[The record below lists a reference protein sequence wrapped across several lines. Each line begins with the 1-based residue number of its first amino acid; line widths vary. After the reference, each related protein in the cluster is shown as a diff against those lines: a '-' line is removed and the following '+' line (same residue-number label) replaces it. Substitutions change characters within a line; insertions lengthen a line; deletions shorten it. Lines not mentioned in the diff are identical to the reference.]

1 MQLVLL
7 LPVLVLD
14 EVVVAVLVLLRQL
27 LGQPCFMPVVVLVV
41 LIQSLE
47 TRLAQDKQGL
57 AGVELAVLVQ
67 MDQLVLL
74 TQAVVV
80 VALVMIIATA
90 IQAEQAALAS

>member
-1 MQLVLL
+1 MQVVLL

-27 LGQPCFMPVVVLVV
+27 LGQPCFMPAVVLVV

-47 TRLAQDKQGL
+47 TRLAQAKQGL